1 MNKILDELN
10 NLDETSTTSLSQVE
24 QKLELIRS
32 RLLSGKQIRFYLCTD
47 LSKLVATSGLSQLD
61 RVWLEHFSPSMS
73 HDERGVVFTSQ
84 SATPFTV
91 VRTSSMKRS
100 ASSCNSKLAVHSPE
114 PRRDFIVG
122 LGSTESAYLKSIASC
137 NINSHK
143 HEKYAALLVLI
154 EYFCQTE
161 VRNVFNII

>member
-10 NLDETSTTSLSQVE
+10 ILDETSTASQVE

-47 LSKLVATSGLSQLD
+47 LNKLVTTSGLSQLD

-73 HDERGVVFTSQ
+73 NDERGVVFASQ
-84 SATPFTV
+84 SATPFSV

-100 ASSCNSKLAVHSPE
+100 AASSCNNKLAVHSPE

-137 NINSHK
+137 NIDSHK
-143 HEKYAALLVLI
+143 NEKYAALLVLI

-161 VRNVFNII
+161 VRNFYKIL